1 MERDPHRPHCCG
13 YGDDADPQVPFCSSF
28 GRARRSRR
36 HRRSIE
42 DIIAQIRHILARH
55 FPHHETSR
63 VTHSLASCIF
73 SSCIPRPHLG
83 LFLFCFGF
91 LCNLPGHEG
100 KLFLAG
106 FFFLIQEEIEIA
118 RCHIWA
124 VTWVFK
130 LTETGILIKLMN
142 FMNLSQNNSSRLDL
156 KLF

>member
-1 MERDPHRPHCCG
+1 VERDPHRPHCCG

-63 VTHSLASCIF
+63 VTHSLLVFFLRAFHDRILVCCSSSVLDSYVIYLTTKENSF
-73 SSCIPRPHLG
+73 SQV
-83 LFLFCFGF
+83 
-91 LCNLPGHEG
+91 
-100 KLFLAG
+100 
-106 FFFLIQEEIEIA
+106 FFLIQEIEIA